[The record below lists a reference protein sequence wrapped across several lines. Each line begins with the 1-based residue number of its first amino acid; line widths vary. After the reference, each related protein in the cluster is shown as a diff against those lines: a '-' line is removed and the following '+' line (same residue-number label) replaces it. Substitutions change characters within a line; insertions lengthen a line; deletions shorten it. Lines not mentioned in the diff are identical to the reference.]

1 MNKEGRVLIQALVS
15 EKATEL
21 QEKQNCYVFKVS
33 KNANKLE
40 IKDAVEKGFNVKVT
54 SVKVSNVKGKTKRLG
69 RFEGKRAG
77 WKKAFISL
85 KEGESIELF
94 ESV

>member
-1 MNKEGRVLIQALVS
+1 MVKEGRILIQALVS

-21 QEKQNCYVFKVS
+21 QEKQNCYVFKVA

-40 IKDAVEKGFNVKVT
+40 IKEAVEKGFNVKVN
-54 SVKVSNVKGKTKRLG
+54 SVTVSNVKGKTKRLG
-69 RFEGKRAG
+69 RFEGKRSA
-77 WKKAFISL
+77 WKKAFVNL
-85 KEGESIELF
+85 KEGETIELF

>member
-1 MNKEGRVLIQALVS
+1 VVREGRILIQALVS

-21 QEKQNCYVFKVS
+21 QEKQNCYVFKVA
-33 KNANKLE
+33 KNANKIE
-40 IKDAVEKGFNVKVT
+40 IKEAVEKGFNVSVT
-54 SVKVSNVKGKTKRLG
+54 SVTVANVKGKTKRLG

-77 WKKAFISL
+77 WRKAFVSL